1 MDARFGSWD
10 GAYSVG
16 QAAWDIGRPQRAVV
30 RLVESG
36 GFSGRVLDAG
46 CGSGENALYLA
57 SAGLDVV
64 GVDGSATAIELAKA
78 KVAASALRVE
88 FVAAD
93 ACDLDRI
100 PGPFDT
106 VLDCGLFHTFDD
118 QDRVSYVAALA
129 RLVRR
134 NGRVQLLCFSDQ
146 EPWHAGPRLVTHAE
160 IRAAFADGWRVLE
173 IVPSGSRH
181 DFTSPGRRPGE
192 RRSCGQP
199 PDGSPLIAVHRHP
212 RSPG

>member
-30 RLVESG
+30 RLAESA

-57 SAGLDVV
+57 TAGLDVV
-64 GVDGSATAIELAKA
+64 GVDGSATAIEQAKA
-78 KVAASALRVE
+78 KAAGRALRIE

-100 PGPFDT
+100 PGPFET

-129 RLVRR
+129 GLVPRD
-134 NGRVQLLCFSDQ
+134 GRVQLLCFSDR
-146 EPWHAGPRLVTHAE
+146 EPWHSGPRLVTHGE

-173 IVPSGSRH
+173 IVSERFETRFHESGAKAWRATILRTAS
-181 DFTSPGRRPGE
+181 
-192 RRSCGQP
+192 
-199 PDGSPLIAVHRHP
+199 
-212 RSPG
+212 